1 MRNDLS
7 KGSKV
12 GKTVCHLKKHVVNKD
27 LNQAVYVSM
36 FFGQLRTTSGS
47 SCLHLLDEKRT
58 VGSLA
63 STHTPDKYQYP
74 YHRLEVSGLRA
85 IMS

>member
-1 MRNDLS
+1 
-7 KGSKV
+7 
-12 GKTVCHLKKHVVNKD
+12 
-27 LNQAVYVSM
+27 M